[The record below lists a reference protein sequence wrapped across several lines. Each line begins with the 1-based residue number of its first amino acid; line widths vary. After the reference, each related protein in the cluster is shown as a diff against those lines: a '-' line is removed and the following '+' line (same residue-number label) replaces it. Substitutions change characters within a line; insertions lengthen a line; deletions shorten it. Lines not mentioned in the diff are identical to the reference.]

1 MEDRQKEIFLSVK
14 DDYLANKKVDYVGY
28 AATKFV
34 GFGEGGK
41 QNPQRIFQKA
51 EFIDFLRNDIGMKK
65 TKAYD
70 CFKALEDINLIKK
83 QENGKYSVDKETAPF
98 LKLYKDTVRYFFDH
112 YKPIHF
118 KVYCYLL
125 NKYNIHQTYRHK
137 ENYFFSCAELLRA
150 VGYNDRK
157 FNNTKLMNEVLIDL
171 ENNHF
176 ISYNHETVGKPGKHG
191 RYKEL
196 YWVNYIA
203 ENSKLAFGETIKQ
216 DNQLPQWFNGQDWN
230 SYHIIDFEDS
240 SIMNLLLKYPANI
253 STIKYALEQGDI
265 LPQYEKACE
274 NFVGKSGRK
283 SR

>member
-1 MEDRQKEIFLSVK
+1 MAEEQKEIFLSVK
-14 DDYLANKKVDYVGY
+14 DDYLSDKKVDYVGY

-34 GFGEGGK
+34 GHGLSDK
-41 QNPQRIFQKA
+41 QNPQRVFQKT
-51 EFIDFLRNDIGMKK
+51 EFIDFLRNEIGMKK

-70 CFKALEDINLIKK
+70 CFNALQDINLINRR
-83 QENGKYSVDKETAPF
+83 EDGSYVVDKETAPF

-125 NKYNIHQTYRHK
+125 NKYNLHQAYGYS
-137 ENYFFSCAELLRA
+137 ENYFFSSAELLRV

-157 FNNTKLMNEVLIDL
+157 FNNIKLMNEVLIDL

-176 ISYNHETVGKPGKHG
+176 IHYNHETVGRPGKHG

-203 ENSKLAFGETIKQ
+203 ENSKLAFGETMNEDK
-216 DNQLPQWFNGQDWN
+216 NKELPESNIPSYEEYLRMCGQ
-230 SYHIIDFEDS
+230 
-240 SIMNLLLKYPANI
+240 
-253 STIKYALEQGDI
+253 
-265 LPQYEKACE
+265 PQKVRA
-274 NFVGKSGRK
+274 R
-283 SR
+283 